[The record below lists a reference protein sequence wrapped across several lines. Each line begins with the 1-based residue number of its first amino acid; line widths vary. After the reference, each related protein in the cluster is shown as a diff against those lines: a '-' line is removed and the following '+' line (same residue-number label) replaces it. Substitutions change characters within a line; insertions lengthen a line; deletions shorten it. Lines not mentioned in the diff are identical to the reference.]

1 MVFGRGSL
9 LKYLL
14 IVVKSLIWTE
24 KPPAQ
29 FGSLNTA
36 MRRLNPQLRSIQ
48 VTCAISLFDE

>member
-14 IVVKSLIWTE
+14 IVGKKSE

-36 MRRLNPQLRSIQ
+36 MRRLNPQRRSIK
-48 VTCAISLFDE
+48 VNCAVSLFDE

>member
-14 IVVKSLIWTE
+14 IVGKKSE

-36 MRRLNPQLRSIQ
+36 MPMRRLNLQRRSIQ
-48 VTCAISLFDE
+48 VNCAVSLFDE